1 MRRGDVGPTA
11 LSARAGLIALC
22 VIAIACGEAGQPSR
36 GGPTSSIPYAGTW
49 RLTDGRGPDGEVPLG
64 KGYRITL
71 DISDRKAGGTAACNI
86 YGGDL
91 DINGDYFSLKGGLVM
106 TEMACDPQ
114 AMDSEAAYVDAL
126 AAVDTI
132 AWEGNSLT
140 LTGPDA
146 ELHFE
151 GLSPPPIAQLT
162 DTIWRLDSLIEGTG
176 PEGTA
181 VSAAPARLILR
192 GDGELSGS
200 TGCREFEGEWLR
212 RGDEILF
219 TRFTTEGDCPP
230 DLEEQDNYIVGV
242 LGDGFTAEI
251 EEQSL
256 MVFGKAELGLH
267 YVAESKR

>member
-1 MRRGDVGPTA
+1 MP
-11 LSARAGLIALC
+11 
-22 VIAIACGEAGQPSR
+22 VI
-36 GGPTSSIPYAGTW
+36 
-49 RLTDGRGPDGEVPLG
+49 

-71 DISDRKAGGTAACNI
+71 DITDRKAGGTAACNS
-86 YGGDL
+86 YGGDV
-91 DINGDYFSLKGGLVM
+91 DINGDSFRLKGGLLM
-106 TEMACDPQ
+106 TEMACDEE

-126 AAVDTI
+126 ATVDTI
-132 AWEGNSLT
+132 AREGNSLT

-162 DTIWRLDSLIEGTG
+162 DTIWRLESLIEGTG

-181 VSAAPARLILR
+181 VSAAPARLVLS

-200 TGCREFEGEWLR
+200 TGCREFEGEWLQ
-212 RGDEILF
+212 RGDEIV
-219 TRFTTEGDCPP
+219 FTTFTTQGDCPP
-230 DLEEQDNYIVGV
+230 GLQEQDSHILGV

-256 MVFGKAELGLH
+256 TVFAKAELGLN
-267 YVAESKR
+267 YIAESKR

>member
-1 MRRGDVGPTA
+1 MRRALVGATSFA
-11 LSARAGLIALC
+11 VRAGLVALC
-22 VIAIACGEAGQPSR
+22 LIATACGEAGEAPG
-36 GGPTSSIPYAGTW
+36 GGPVSSTRYSGAW
-49 RLTDGRGPDGEVPLG
+49 RLTDGRGPDGEVPVI

-71 DISDRKAGGTAACNI
+71 DIGDRKAGGTAACNS

-91 DINGDYFSLKGGLVM
+91 DINGDSFSLKGGLAM
-106 TEMACDPQ
+106 TEMACDPE
-114 AMDSEAAYVDAL
+114 AMDSEAAYMEAL

-132 AWEGNSLT
+132 AREGGSLT

-162 DTIWRLDSLIEGTG
+162 DTIWRLDSLIEGIG

-181 VSAAPARLILR
+181 VSAAPARLILMS
-192 GDGELSGS
+192 DGKLSGS
-200 TGCREFEGEWLR
+200 TGCREFDGEWQQ

-219 TRFTTEGDCPP
+219 TRLTTEGNCPP
-230 DLEEQDNYIVGV
+230 DLQDQDNYILGV

-251 EEQSL
+251 EGQSL
-256 MVFGKAELGLH
+256 TVFAKAELGLH
-267 YVAESKR
+267 YVAEPER

>member
-1 MRRGDVGPTA
+1 MKKALVEPTA
-11 LSARAGLIALC
+11 LGVRAGVVALC
-22 VIAIACGEAGQPSR
+22 LVAIACGAGGSTGGGSASPS
-36 GGPTSSIPYAGTW
+36 PYTGAW
-49 RLTDGRGPDGEVPLG
+49 RLTDGRGPDGEVPVI

-71 DISDRKAGGTAACNI
+71 DISDQKAGGTAACNI

-91 DINGDYFSLKGGLVM
+91 DINGDSFSLKGGLAM
-106 TEMACDPQ
+106 TEMACDPE
-114 AMDSEAAYVDAL
+114 AMDSEAAYMEAL
-126 AAVDTI
+126 AVVDTI
-132 AWEGNSLT
+132 AREGDSLT

-151 GLSPPPIAQLT
+151 GLSPPPVAQLT

-200 TGCREFEGEWLR
+200 TGCREFEGEWLQ

-219 TRFTTEGDCPP
+219 TRLTTEGDCPP
-230 DLEEQDNYIVGV
+230 DLQEQDDYILGV

-256 MVFGKAELGLH
+256 VVFGKAELGLQ
-267 YVAESKR
+267 YTVKQES